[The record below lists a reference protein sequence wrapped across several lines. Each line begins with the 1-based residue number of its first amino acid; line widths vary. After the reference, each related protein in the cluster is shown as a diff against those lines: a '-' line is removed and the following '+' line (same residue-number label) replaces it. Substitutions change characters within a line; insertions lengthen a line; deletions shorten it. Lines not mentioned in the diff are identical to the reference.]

1 MAFAVA
7 RNIPRF
13 FATQQI
19 GHSENKGPAAR
30 RSSPIP
36 SSSVSTTYWAD
47 KEKDDDGQ
55 IKLARFSLNSRT
67 EMRSQGYS
75 QSLFIESKTG
85 GTAHVLFVGLCPGI
99 LFHRKDFPNR
109 CFISPWPQVPSPQPF
124 SHFIAFNGD

>member
-19 GHSENKGPAAR
+19 GHSENKGPPAR

-36 SSSVSTTYWAD
+36 SSRVSTTYWAD
-47 KEKDDDGQ
+47 KEKDDGQ

-85 GTAHVLFVGLCPGI
+85 GTTHVLFFGLCSGI
-99 LFHRKDFPNR
+99 LFHRKDFPKDVLLAPNLKFR
-109 CFISPWPQVPSPQPF
+109 SATVFTLYRL
-124 SHFIAFNGD
+124 